1 VGGQLRATKDLGGI
15 SSLTIVEKRNSMNK
29 ILVGLWGST
38 ATFKK
43 CTAAKASFIFLG
55 LLDLILT
62 LVAINLGLSEINPLV
77 IYLIQ
82 IPALFIVV
90 KLFIPIII
98 AWILP
103 GKLLLPSIGLLG
115 LVVIWN
121 IKELAVFL
129 MQ

>member
-1 VGGQLRATKDLGGI
+1 MSGMLA
-15 SSLTIVEKRNSMNK
+15 
-29 ILVGLWGST
+29 GLWEST

-43 CTAAKASFIFLG
+43 CTSEKVLFILLG

-98 AWILP
+98 AWVLP
-103 GKLLLPSIGLLG
+103 GKLLLPSIGLLA

-121 IKELAVFL
+121 IKELAVYFL
-129 MQ
+129 Q

>member
-1 VGGQLRATKDLGGI
+1 MNRIATGWW
-15 SSLTIVEKRNSMNK
+15 E
-29 ILVGLWGST
+29 ST

-43 CTAAKASFIFLG
+43 STAEKVSFVFLC

-62 LVAINLGLSEINPLV
+62 IAAINLGLTEINPLV
-77 IYLIQ
+77 GYLIQ
-82 IPALFIVV
+82 IPVLFLMV
-90 KLFIPIII
+90 KMFIPVII

-103 GKLLLPSIGLLG
+103 GKLLLPSIGLLA

-121 IKELAVFL
+121 IKELVIFF

>member
-1 VGGQLRATKDLGGI
+1 
-15 SSLTIVEKRNSMNK
+15 MNRM
-29 ILVGLWGST
+29 VTGVWEST

-43 CTAAKASFIFLG
+43 CTVEKASFVFLC

-62 LVAINLGLSEINPLV
+62 MAAINLGLTEINPLV
-77 IYLIQ
+77 GYLVQ
-82 IPALFIVV
+82 IPVLFLMV
-90 KLFIPIII
+90 KMFIPVII

-103 GKLLLPSIGLLG
+103 GKLLLPSIGLLA

-121 IKELAVFL
+121 IKELVIFF